1 MNKKV
6 MGSMAKGNITKRN
19 ISKKSISE
27 KSALFLIKRRMKKVI
42 RRFIRRMITSRR
54 YRILAFRYSLA
65 VVISA
70 IFIPM
75 MLSLAFAQPAEANDG
90 SEEVFY
96 KYYHRIEVAEGD
108 SLWSIAQQNYLAQE
122 QTIREYIEEVKQIN
136 HRYGETIYAGE
147 KLMIP
152 YYSTEFR

>member
-1 MNKKV
+1 MTKKV
-6 MGSMAKGNITKRN
+6 MGSMAKGNISKRN
-19 ISKKSISE
+19 ISKKSMSE
-27 KSALFLIKRRMKKVI
+27 KSTLFLIKKRMKKVI
-42 RRFIRRMITSRR
+42 RRFIRRMLTSRR

-96 KYYHRIEVAEGD
+96 KHYNGQEVAEGD
-108 SLWSIAQQNYLAQE
+108 SLWSIALQNYLAQE
-122 QTIREYIEEVKQIN
+122 QTIRE
-136 HRYGETIYAGE
+136 
-147 KLMIP
+147 
-152 YYSTEFR
+152 